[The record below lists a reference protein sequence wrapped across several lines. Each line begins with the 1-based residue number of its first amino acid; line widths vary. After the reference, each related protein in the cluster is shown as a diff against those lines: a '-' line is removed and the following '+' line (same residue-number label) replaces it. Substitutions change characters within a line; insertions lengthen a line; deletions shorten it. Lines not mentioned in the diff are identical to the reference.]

1 MDIRGAGTRGEAGG
15 GGRGPPPHPGP
26 SVLAKYFDFCH
37 KRNGDPVK
45 SFKEP
50 HDNRVNGAL
59 DGPCV
64 LTEAI
69 NAKVISEVVNC
80 YGIRDLHRRR
90 FGSLFPPCDF
100 ASGAPRGQLD
110 AAGVRNPM

>member
-1 MDIRGAGTRGEAGG
+1 MGWAREERL
-15 GGRGPPPHPGP
+15 GGRAGATPPSGP

-37 KRNGDPVK
+37 KRDGDPVK

-80 YGIRDLHRRR
+80 YGIRDLH
-90 FGSLFPPCDF
+90 
-100 ASGAPRGQLD
+100 
-110 AAGVRNPM
+110 